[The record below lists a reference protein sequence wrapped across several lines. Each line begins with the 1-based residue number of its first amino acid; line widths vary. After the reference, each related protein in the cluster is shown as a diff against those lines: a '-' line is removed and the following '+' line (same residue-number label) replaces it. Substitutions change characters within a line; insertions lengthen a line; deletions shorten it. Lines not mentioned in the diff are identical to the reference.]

1 MDQRA
6 EVGRLLLPLTSVR
19 EEVAYLSIVS
29 RCCSRVLAGRKLLLL
44 LRLRRTEQAGNEL
57 IRVVETL
64 KVASSLTNAK
74 ALIWL

>member
-1 MDQRA
+1 
-6 EVGRLLLPLTSVR
+6 
-19 EEVAYLSIVS
+19 
-29 RCCSRVLAGRKLLLL
+29 VLAGRKLLLL